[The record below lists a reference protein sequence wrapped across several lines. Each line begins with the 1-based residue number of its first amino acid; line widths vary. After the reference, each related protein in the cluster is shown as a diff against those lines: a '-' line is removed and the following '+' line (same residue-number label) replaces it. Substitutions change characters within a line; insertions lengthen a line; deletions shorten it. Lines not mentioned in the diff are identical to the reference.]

1 MAADPPRGGLDPT
14 FDVDAAPRVAGNPS
28 LWPVAFGIVGALG
41 LGTVVFLQLNSNR
54 ARIEEAKLTDPVPVA
69 APMSTAGVPP
79 APDMSQYTQPQQP
92 EPVLIPDPEPEPLQ
106 VQAPPPPVA
115 PGQTQAELDRL
126 RAPAMIVDLSQYAAP
141 PAGAPATVGPDGK
154 PLDAA
159 ALAAAATASANTG
172 AAIAKNQN
180 ETFADRLGVGT
191 STKPAKAEHMGNL
204 STTIVQGEIIP
215 AVLETALNSDLPGY
229 ARAVVTRDVRGFDGS
244 KILIPRGTRLIG
256 QYSSGV
262 ALGQSRAFLIWTR
275 LIRADGVTMELAS
288 PATDGLGRG
297 GLTGSVDRH
306 FLQRFGGAILLSL
319 LNIGAG
325 AIADSS
331 DTTVVIAGAQ
341 AGSSA
346 MSQAMQGDSDIKPT
360 VKVPQGTPVRVFV
373 SQDLDF
379 TAVGAAPSSV
389 TAAGA
394 GN

>member
-1 MAADPPRGGLDPT
+1 MAADPPRTGLDPT
-14 FDVDAAPRVAGNPS
+14 FDVDAPPRVAGNS
-28 LWPVAFGIVGALG
+28 TLWPVAFGIVGALG
-41 LGTVVFLQLNSNR
+41 LGTVVFLQLNANR
-54 ARIEEAKLTDPVPVA
+54 ARIDEAKLTDPVPA
-69 APMSTAGVPP
+69 AAMSTVGVPP
-79 APDMSQYTQPQQP
+79 PPDMSQYNQPTA
-92 EPVLIPDPEPEPLQ
+92 EPVLIPDPEPEPLVDVQ
-106 VQAPPPPVA
+106 VAPPPVA
-115 PGQTQAELDRL
+115 PGITQAEMDRL
-126 RAPAMIVDLSQYAAP
+126 RAPALIVDLGEYK
-141 PAGAPATVGPDGK
+141 APAPGTTAVGPDGK

-172 AAIAKNQN
+172 AAIAKNQD

-191 STKPAKAEHMGNL
+191 STKPAKAQHMGNL

-215 AVLETALNSDLPGY
+215 AVLETALNSDLPGF
-229 ARAVVTRDVRGFDGS
+229 ARAVVTRDVRGFDGT

-297 GLTGSVDRH
+297 GLTGQVDRH

-379 TAVGAAPSSV
+379 TAVGAAPASL

-394 GN
+394 RN